1 MACKESY
8 RPISALPSVA
18 RLFEKLFFVQRY
30 NCLNKYNLIYIG
42 TNLPKECSSRIT
54 CLTNSSDKW
63 DEGIDNVC
71 FSRTIFIGRKKAF
84 DMEDHAKLC
93 HKQELYGLLLNEL
106 AWFKFYFYN
115 RKQYCSVGGFDCY
128 IGNIDVDLPQGSCLK
143 PLLFL
148 IYINDLPNV
157 ARVSCILMT

>member
-1 MACKESY
+1 M
-8 RPISALPSVA
+8 
-18 RLFEKLFFVQRY
+18 
-30 NCLNKYNLIYIG
+30 G
-42 TNLPKECSSRIT
+42 
-54 CLTNSSDKW
+54 
-63 DEGIDNVC
+63 
-71 FSRTIFIGRKKAF
+71 
-84 DMEDHAKLC
+84 DHAIFRRKL
-93 HKQELYGLLLNEL
+93 ELYGLLLNEL
-106 AWFKFYFYN
+106 AWFKFYLYN